1 MKLLI
6 PTRRL
11 GWCFVF
17 LVLFASTC
25 IEGIRNKLKE
35 HGDEKE
41 EALGITRIHEKRDHR
56 GRVLQVACRQAV
68 LKDSI
73 MDQLRT
79 QPLDLQ
85 GQPEDRRGVG
95 RSALYPQSDLVI
107 ELQLMPDEEITTF
120 KIKESTNHLGS
131 YSGSRI
137 HTNSSTPFGDVGEI
151 NLFANEYGHV
161 AG

>member
-1 MKLLI
+1 M
-6 PTRRL
+6 RR
-11 GWCFVF
+11 
-17 LVLFASTC
+17 T
-25 IEGIRNKLKE
+25 EGEHDSADRSSPHQHLEHIALKSQQQTGG
-35 HGDEKE
+35 H
-41 EALGITRIHEKRDHR
+41 RVEKRDHR

-73 MDQLRT
+73 VDQLRT

-107 ELQLMPDEEITTF
+107 ELQLMPDEAITPF
-120 KIKESTNHLGS
+120 KIKESTNHPGS